1 MSPLG
6 KILLYIALVGAAVAI
21 VFGYFDITAYD
32 AQTAVLTQTKADV
45 QSQMAKTKK
54 VQAEADAATAAQ
66 AQAET
71 ELAEQKSKVDDLNS
85 KLADAESKQTTLQAA
100 VQTATDTAT
109 KAQAELTRIA
119 GVLKNEAPEE
129 VMAKID
135 KLNQQVAAD
144 NAEQKI
150 LQDQLQ
156 AASKQVA
163 DLKTEINA
171 SKVGSMPPG
180 ISGKVTFV
188 NTTWNFVVLNVGLSN
203 GVVPN
208 GELVVYRGKDFLG
221 KVKVTS
227 AEDNTAVADIIP
239 GSKADIQVG
248 DDVLN

>member
-1 MSPLG
+1 
-6 KILLYIALVGAAVAI
+6 VAI
-21 VFGYFDITAYD
+21 IAGIGVLQERAQD
-32 AQTAVLTQTKADV
+32 AQVLKQTQADV
-45 QSQMAKTKK
+45 TAQTQKAKRAEAEVDAAKAAQT
-54 VQAEADAATAAQ
+54 QAESDLAD
-66 AQAET
+66 
-71 ELAEQKSKVDDLNS
+71 QKKKVDDLNS
-85 KLADAESKQTTLQAA
+85 QLADAQTKETTLQTA
-100 VQTATDTAT
+100 VQTATDAAT

-129 VMAKID
+129 VMAKVD
-135 KLNQQVAAD
+135 KLTQQVAAD

-163 DLKTEINA
+163 DLKVEINQ
-171 SKVGSMPPG
+171 SKTGNMPPG

-208 GELVVYRGKDFLG
+208 GELVVYRGRDFLG